1 MNVVNRLVYV
11 IFSFAISVFI
21 LLFSLGTITKNEIIK
36 TNWIEDTATITEI
49 NERDKIIKIS
59 YWINDKKYVINMT
72 EYSDKYN
79 VDDTITIYLNPSN
92 FEEYEKID
100 DNAAV
105 YFFLIVGIIILT
117 VGIYNL
123 VLYIKIKKTKKIV

>member
-1 MNVVNRLVYV
+1 
-11 IFSFAISVFI
+11 
-21 LLFSLGTITKNEIIK
+21 
-36 TNWIEDTATITEI
+36 
-49 NERDKIIKIS
+49 
-59 YWINDKKYVINMT
+59 MT

>member
-59 YWINDKKYVINMT
+59 Y
-72 EYSDKYN
+72 
-79 VDDTITIYLNPSN
+79 
-92 FEEYEKID
+92 
-100 DNAAV
+100 
-105 YFFLIVGIIILT
+105 
-117 VGIYNL
+117 
-123 VLYIKIKKTKKIV
+123 